1 MIWKL
6 TERIRFEMLP
16 EFWDVLLQIF
26 SKPPESVLF
35 MHFVCFSKVMFLV
48 ILVGGRLFCSNIF
61 IVSHICGQSGL
72 IGHFSFECIDW
83 ISWGT
88 VVYIDEFNPSCVS
101 CIFLANYNIFGL
113 YRELFFIVWPSPC
126 MYVCLFGI
134 VCQFHWRIL
143 LEISCAHLC
152 KAKNSFSSGYFF
164 RSWPLILRYKL

>member
-16 EFWDVLLQIF
+16 EFCDVLLQFF

-83 ISWGT
+83 IS
-88 VVYIDEFNPSCVS
+88 
-101 CIFLANYNIFGL
+101 
-113 YRELFFIVWPSPC
+113 
-126 MYVCLFGI
+126 
-134 VCQFHWRIL
+134 
-143 LEISCAHLC
+143 
-152 KAKNSFSSGYFF
+152 
-164 RSWPLILRYKL
+164 